1 MQMAAT
7 TAAAGVR
14 QHHHAGGGGGGSG
27 TKGVARRHGAV
38 VHEGLRDEGG
48 ARVAPGAGDSKLRS
62 KDGWAKRG
70 VRRATKQ

>member
-1 MQMAAT
+1 MPVAVAV
-7 TAAAGVR
+7 AAARRGL
-14 QHHHAGGGGGGSG
+14 HEG
-27 TKGVARRHGAV
+27 TGAV